1 MNQKQSS
8 NDPTKAT
15 RREIDIIGV
24 VRLLFAHKLFVLATA
39 LVMGTLGTIVALNN
53 PRTWTTTVILAPETS
68 NSSSLSSI
76 AGAASMF
83 GIKLG
88 GGSGQSSD
96 AIYPELYPEIFSSVD
111 FQLSLF
117 PVMVKAEGKKEKS
130 YFHHLA
136 EDGKIPFWQLPKI
149 YLTELI
155 KKPEKIGKEVP
166 TSPFKLTKAEQEI
179 CKMVGTNV
187 GCTVDKKTE
196 VITIS
201 VTDED
206 AYVSACMADTIL
218 HRLQAYITDYRT
230 SKARHDLQFLEEL
243 YKKSHTEYIASQKA
257 YAKVADAYTDVTLK
271 SVEAQIT
278 DLENEMQLKYNSFSR
293 IAEQLQLA
301 KQRVLEE
308 TPVFTIIQSAVVPVR
323 PSSTPRLFIL
333 IGFLMLGLAFN
344 IFWLLLR
351 KKERPAAST
360 LSDIEAAE
368 A

>member
-1 MNQKQSS
+1 MSQTSSS
-8 NDPTKAT
+8 NEPTKAT
-15 RREIDIIGV
+15 RHEIDIIGV
-24 VRLLFAHKLFVLATA
+24 FKLLFSHKLFVLITA

-53 PRTWTTTVILAPETS
+53 PRTWTTTVILAPESS
-68 NSSSLSSI
+68 NVSSLSSI

-88 GGSGQSSD
+88 GGSGQNSD

-117 PVMVKAEGKKEKS
+117 PIKVKAEGKNEKS

-136 EDGKIPFWQLPKI
+136 EDGKIPFWKLPTI

-155 KKPEKIGKEVP
+155 KKPEKIGKDVP
-166 TSPFKLTKAEQEI
+166 TSAFKLTKAEQEI
-179 CKMVGTNV
+179 CKMVGINV

-218 HRLQAYITDYRT
+218 NRLQTYITDYRT
-230 SKARHDLQFLEEL
+230 SKARHDVKFLEEL
-243 YKKSHTEYIASQKA
+243 YHKSKAEYLTSQKA

-278 DLENEMQLKYNSFSR
+278 DLENEMQLKYNNFSK
-293 IAEQLQLA
+293 IAEQLQIA

-333 IGFLMLGLAFN
+333 LGFLMVGLAFN
-344 IFWLLLR
+344 TFWLILH
-351 KKERPAAST
+351 KKENLADTTP
-360 LSDIEAAE
+360 SDIEALDI
-368 A
+368 